1 MARNFTLSFPAR
13 QFLPARGLLSGAAIV
28 SKTCSASYR
37 PLYAFDDSTVEAICS
52 DPVVFPDEYTGSGT
66 LKATVLFSA
75 AGSTGTAAWGIS
87 VEAITPNADT
97 LNITSADSFDTANT
111 GTKALSGSTAGD
123 ERSAAV
129 TLSNKDSV
137 ASGDGVRLAIK
148 RDTVGSDD
156 ASGDLFFYV
165 VELFEET

>member
-13 QFLPARGLLSGAAIV
+13 NFLPARGALAGAAIV
-28 SKTCSASYR
+28 SKTGVGSYR
-37 PLYAFDDSTVEAICS
+37 TLYAFDDSTAEFVIS

-97 LNITSADSFDTANT
+97 LNITSADSFDTAVI

-123 ERSAAV
+123 LLSSAI
-129 TLSNKDSV
+129 TLTDKDSV